1 MTKNHTAL
9 FSITMLVLVWS
20 AMNPKDYFTWALEIF
35 PAIIGLALL
44 VLTYKKFK
52 FTSFVYT
59 LILLH
64 CCILFVGGK
73 YTYAENPLFDWIKD
87 VFSQERNN
95 YDKVGHFAQG
105 FIPSL
110 IARELLIRFDIVRG
124 RRWLFFL
131 VLSIA
136 MFISSSYELIEWFV
150 SVSTGESADAFLGTQ
165 GYVWDTQSD
174 MLYALVGSL
183 VALILFSGYHDR
195 KIKEMT

>member
-1 MTKNHTAL
+1 MTKNHAAL
-9 FSITMLVLVWS
+9 FSIAMLVLVWS
-20 AMNPKDYFTWALEIF
+20 AINPKDYLTWALEVF
-35 PAIIGLALL
+35 PAIIGLV
-44 VLTYKKFK
+44 VLAVTYKKFK

-73 YTYAENPLFDWIKD
+73 YTYALNPLFDWVQD

-110 IARELLIRFDIVRG
+110 IARELLIRWNIVHG
-124 RRWLFFL
+124 RKWLFFL
-131 VLSIA
+131 VLSIG

-183 VALILFSGYHDR
+183 VALILFAGHHDR